1 MKKLVLVLL
10 FASIDD
16 PRLFAQD
23 DPSGSA
29 PDDATT
35 AMISEQGD
43 PIGTETPDNEE
54 VPADPNFSPP
64 EGPFVPDFPESSNY
78 EGPVGVTGIFNG
90 NVATGCSYDPLSHSA
105 HRAIDDIVVP
115 GSIGKYPLKM
125 TRYYN
130 SRQQYY
136 ALNAI
141 GLSPGWAHEYSW
153 LMWGAGT
160 KVISPHGS
168 VQDFYCGAPVGVSE
182 GWEGAH
188 TSSSGRWRLADG
200 GTVVFENSRVL
211 YIDDPYGQRTTVEY
225 DGNGY
230 RSKVTEPGGR
240 YLKFIYGPA
249 TDNDGTVLLTRVEA
263 HALGNATVT
272 DWVNYSYSSV
282 SPGVPGRNKK
292 MLTGVSYS
300 DGTSASYQYCNDNV
314 HEGGTTHK
322 MYPLLQRCDDI
333 RYNGPMR
340 TIWYEYESAGPHG
353 AIMREKSPGIG
364 ITSAISPGAAGDTF
378 TETRGDGPTRSFTYT
393 HMFTCHG
400 EECGPC
406 SVFEF
411 NPPQQMLTNYTDFQ
425 GHATTLGYNANWY
438 INSVRDANNHTTTYE
453 RGPAPPAGI
462 GQILTITHPGGVNHI
477 NYTYYDHG
485 HYVQQITN
493 ERGAITYHFRD
504 ANHRITR
511 TDYKDATGNLIANE
525 TFSYNSFG
533 QVLTHRLK
541 NGAYQHFQYDN
552 RGLLLAKTNPTTTA
566 DWQTAL
572 NSPAKTTYSY
582 WTNWVWAD
590 RVFRVTLPR
599 NGSSQTAWERYEYD
613 RNAAGNAVPGRGLV
627 TKITH
632 ADSTWQSFGYSQFG
646 NKMWEENELRQR
658 TSYTYDNYNR
668 VLSVTKPLVGAE
680 TFGYLKPNT
689 GSPYLH
695 TTNSIYTHTSRA
707 GIVTTNVYDPDWRK
721 TSTTTAGARTQ
732 FAYDYVG
739 NLTDITDPRSK
750 VTHNGYD
757 NRNRKTSTTEAYGI
771 TGLATTT
778 VWHYDAAN
786 NINRIDRPDSVTE
799 TKGYDA
805 LNRVI
810 WHTVPKQVPGQNPIN
825 LTTHIDY
832 NPSGTINWIRDA
844 NNHTTTFAYNAS
856 DERIA
861 MTYPGGG
868 GTQSWVYDDAHN
880 LTSRTT
886 VRGAPE
892 TQRFTY
898 DLRNRKVGMTW
909 DNGADS
915 ASFSYDDASRLLTAN
930 NPNSNVTRAYDA
942 AGRLTRDQ
950 QAVTGLGPKNL
961 TYPLYDDDGRLKRV
975 SLAGVY
981 DYSFGYDSMGRF
993 ETITPTGGS
1002 VSFKYYYDNAS
1013 NETMRHNYLNNV
1025 DQIYTPDS
1033 LNRMA
1038 ERYVKKGAATY
1049 SHEVYKYD
1057 RMSRLTEVSRS
1068 EDSKRDVFGYYWT
1081 GELHTARYG
1090 LDLDAPIQEGGDPD
1104 MDSTDNVDPWA
1115 GYQPPETPE
1124 AEPTPPPDDNLP
1136 PDSTANTAPSA
1147 VFTPSD
1153 TPPAEDPGKGQKTA
1167 EDYVADGNLGPAGAG
1182 QPDTPTSR
1190 SVTYNLDKAGNR
1202 TSVTDDVN
1210 GNATYAPNVLNQYT
1224 SVGGSSVG
1232 NGGEHEIQ
1240 TYNNVGYTY
1249 LNDERLTTVKTP
1261 PTNPTYTYN
1270 LYYDAL
1276 GRCVKRSLNGVTT
1289 YYIYDGEK
1297 PILEYRST
1305 APSNPAKNVYG
1316 KGIDE
1321 ILMRDDPSF
1330 NPART
1335 FYYQQD
1341 HQGSV
1346 SHLTNTS
1353 GNVVESYRYDA
1364 FGAPAIY
1371 DGANPPNQL
1380 SSSAYS
1386 NRFLF
1391 TGREYANLFGF
1402 YEYRARAYHPTLGRF
1417 MSEDPK
1423 GFVRRA
1429 GLGSAPADWAFAA
1442 HPDEGEFNL
1451 FRYCGNDPIDFTD
1464 PMGLWVDTILDIGF
1478 IAYDVYKLATDSS
1491 NRSENWKAL
1500 GLDVAGAA
1508 IPAATGLGAA
1518 YRAGKALEHSAEA
1531 VRATHQGT
1539 EVVQRAMSKA
1549 ELVETK
1555 KTHLLRGG
1563 REGTHHVSDA
1573 VNSDGK
1579 RARQRLSLP
1588 QKPEVRATLEV
1599 PAGRLSEPSRVLPNN
1614 NMLGGGTERT
1624 ATGSV
1629 PVQIKRVDEYS
1640 K

>member
-1 MKKLVLVLL
+1 
-10 FASIDD
+10 
-16 PRLFAQD
+16 
-23 DPSGSA
+23 
-29 PDDATT
+29 
-35 AMISEQGD
+35 
-43 PIGTETPDNEE
+43 
-54 VPADPNFSPP
+54 
-64 EGPFVPDFPESSNY
+64 
-78 EGPVGVTGIFNG
+78 
-90 NVATGCSYDPLSHSA
+90 
-105 HRAIDDIVVP
+105 
-115 GSIGKYPLKM
+115 
-125 TRYYN
+125 
-130 SRQQYY
+130 
-136 ALNAI
+136 
-141 GLSPGWAHEYSW
+141 
-153 LMWGAGT
+153 
-160 KVISPHGS
+160 
-168 VQDFYCGAPVGVSE
+168 
-182 GWEGAH
+182 
-188 TSSSGRWRLADG
+188 
-200 GTVVFENSRVL
+200 
-211 YIDDPYGQRTTVEY
+211 
-225 DGNGY
+225 
-230 RSKVTEPGGR
+230 
-240 YLKFIYGPA
+240 
-249 TDNDGTVLLTRVEA
+249 
-263 HALGNATVT
+263 
-272 DWVNYSYSSV
+272 
-282 SPGVPGRNKK
+282 
-292 MLTGVSYS
+292 
-300 DGTSASYQYCNDNV
+300 
-314 HEGGTTHK
+314 
-322 MYPLLQRCDDI
+322 
-333 RYNGPMR
+333 
-340 TIWYEYESAGPHG
+340 
-353 AIMREKSPGIG
+353 MREKNPGIG

-400 EECGPC
+400 EECGRC
-406 SVFEF
+406 SVYEF
-411 NPPQQMLTNYTDFQ
+411 DPPQQMLTNYTDFE
-425 GHATTLGYNANWY
+425 GHATTLGYDANWY
-438 INSVRDANNHTTTYE
+438 INSVRDANNHTTTYA

-462 GQILTITHPGGVNHI
+462 GQILTITHPGGAHI
-477 NYTYYDHG
+477 GYTYYDHG
-485 HYVQQITN
+485 HYLQQITN
-493 ERGAITYHFRD
+493 ERGATTYHFRD

-511 TDYKDATGNLIANE
+511 TDYKDASGNLIANE

-541 NGAYQHFQYDN
+541 NGAYQHFQYDS

-590 RVFRVTLPR
+590 RVFSVTRPR

-627 TKITH
+627 TKITY

-646 NKMWEENELRQR
+646 NKLWEENELRQR

-668 VLSVTKPLVGAE
+668 VLTVTKPLVGAE

-707 GIVTTNVYDPDWRK
+707 GIVTTNSYDPDWRK

-732 FAYDYVG
+732 CAYDYVG
-739 NLTDITDPRSK
+739 NLTDITDPRNK

-778 VWHYDAAN
+778 VWHYDPAS

-825 LTTHIDY
+825 LTTHINY

-844 NNHTTTFAYNAS
+844 KNHTTTFAYNAS

-930 NPNSNVTRAYDA
+930 NPNSSVTRVYDA

-975 SLAGVY
+975 NLAGIY

-1038 ERYVKKGAATY
+1038 ERYVKKGATTH

-1068 EDSKRDVFGYYWT
+1068 EDSKKDVFGYYWT

-1115 GYQPPETPE
+1115 GYQPPETSE
-1124 AEPTPPPDDNLP
+1124 AEPTPPPDDSLP
-1136 PDSTANTAPSA
+1136 PDSTVNTAPSA

-1153 TPPAEDPGKGQKTA
+1153 TPPAEDPTKGQKTA

-1202 TSVTDDVN
+1202 TSVIDDVN
-1210 GNATYAPNVLNQYT
+1210 GNATYVPNVLNQYT
-1224 SVGGSSVG
+1224 SVRGSSVG

-1249 LNDERLTTVKTP
+1249 LNDERLMTVKTP
-1261 PTNPTYTYN
+1261 PANPTYTYN

-1276 GRCVKRSLNGVTT
+1276 GRCVKRTLNGVAT

-1305 APSNPAKNVYG
+1305 DLSNPARNVYG

-1321 ILMRDDPSF
+1321 ILMRYDPSF

-1335 FYYQQD
+1335 FYYQHD
-1341 HQGSV
+1341 HEGSV
-1346 SHLTNTS
+1346 THLTNTS
-1353 GNVVESYRYDA
+1353 GNVVENYRYDA

-1423 GFVRRA
+1423 LFVRRA
-1429 GLGSAPADWAFAA
+1429 GLGAAPTDWTFAA
-1442 HPDEGEFNL
+1442 HPDEAEFNL

-1464 PMGLWVDTILDIGF
+1464 PMGLMTDGLVAEPEGRDVAPAVVLGHAAILGILAAPAAEAAVGRAAVAAISRSPTVARVAAAIGAAFKGEQARNSSSSSVAKTIANPVPSTMARVIPERIPATTLGRPGAADVLVTAAKDIAGKNASQIANRLGIPQSPTGFKVFEFSTPQSGVASPVFRTDPGF
-1478 IAYDVYKLATDSS
+1478 I
-1491 NRSENWKAL
+1491 
-1500 GLDVAGAA
+1500 
-1508 IPAATGLGAA
+1508 
-1518 YRAGKALEHSAEA
+1518 
-1531 VRATHQGT
+1531 
-1539 EVVQRAMSKA
+1539 
-1549 ELVETK
+1549 
-1555 KTHLLRGG
+1555 
-1563 REGTHHVSDA
+1563 
-1573 VNSDGK
+1573 
-1579 RARQRLSLP
+1579 
-1588 QKPEVRATLEV
+1588 
-1599 PAGRLSEPSRVLPNN
+1599 
-1614 NMLGGGTERT
+1614 GGGLTSGGAREFVIPNGPIPPGAIIRT
-1624 ATGSV
+1624 V
-1629 PVQIKRVDEYS
+1629 P
-1640 K
+1640 